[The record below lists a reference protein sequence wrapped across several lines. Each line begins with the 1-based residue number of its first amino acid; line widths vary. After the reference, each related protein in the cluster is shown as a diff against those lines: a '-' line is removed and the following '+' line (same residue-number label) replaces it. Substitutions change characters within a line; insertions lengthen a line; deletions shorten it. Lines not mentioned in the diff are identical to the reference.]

1 MNTITT
7 ILVIIAILAAN
18 ALCYAMGYD
27 SGARFV
33 IKELDK
39 FVEEKTKEIS
49 NGQKND
55 CED

>member
-7 ILVIIAILAAN
+7 ISVIIAILGAN

-33 IKELDK
+33 LKELDK
-39 FVEEKTKEIS
+39 FVEEKTKEILD
-49 NGQKND
+49 GQRND

>member
-7 ILVIIAILAAN
+7 ISVIIAILGAN

-39 FVEEKTKEIS
+39 FVEEKTKEILD
-49 NGQKND
+49 GQRND